1 MRKNIVV
8 PMGLDKV
15 IERIEKEGDERG
27 KSVIRDAE
35 NQAEQI
41 IQKARKTIDE
51 TYALKKQEL
60 EKQLK
65 TFRLQEQSGIEI
77 EAKKIRLNAEK
88 EILDMTYQDCLT
100 ALQSLPHEKI
110 LSSLLKKVKE
120 EMPEAVYIYSNKRDE
135 SIVRSL
141 SELTYE
147 NNIECIGGIV
157 LENKDRTLKL
167 DYLYETIAMIIWD
180 QYLGEIADKLFR

>member
-1 MRKNIVV
+1 
-8 PMGLDKV
+8 MGLDKV